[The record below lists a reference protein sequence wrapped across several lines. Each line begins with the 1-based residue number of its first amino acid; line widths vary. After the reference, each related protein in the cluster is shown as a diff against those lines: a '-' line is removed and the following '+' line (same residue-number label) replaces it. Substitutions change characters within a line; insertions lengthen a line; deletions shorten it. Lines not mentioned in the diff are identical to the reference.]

1 MAIRKTLAS
10 GWVFEIGD
18 GGTPTETFTDIKG
31 ANTWSEEWTENEV
44 DNTDFQSGDWNEH
57 GITRR
62 GLSITVDGFFL
73 VDESDGSR
81 DPGQAE
87 VEAVAQNVG
96 NAAYRNFRVYHSVTG
111 LGFEGE
117 ATYRLS
123 GTGGG
128 TDDNSEWGFTA
139 VFNGAPV
146 AYDANA

>member
-18 GGTPTETFTDIKG
+18 AADPEVFTGIKG

-44 DNTDFQSGDWNEH
+44 DNTDFQSGNWNEH

-62 GLSITVDGFFL
+62 GLTITVEGFFL

-81 DPGQAE
+81 DAGQTAVETIAQAVGQA
-87 VEAVAQNVG
+87 
-96 NAAYRNFRVYHSVTG
+96 AYANFRVYHDTTG

-117 ATYRLS
+117 ATYRLA

-128 TDDNSEWGFTA
+128 TDDNAEWGFTA
-139 VFNGAPV
+139 VFNGAPE
-146 AYDANA
+146 AYDASA